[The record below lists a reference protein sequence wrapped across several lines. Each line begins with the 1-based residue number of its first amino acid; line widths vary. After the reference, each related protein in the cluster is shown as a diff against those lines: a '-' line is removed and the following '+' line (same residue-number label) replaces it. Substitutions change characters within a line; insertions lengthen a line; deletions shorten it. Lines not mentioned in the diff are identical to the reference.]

1 MGGFYCILE
10 CPLSKGQIWSNEG
23 QYNDAKK
30 KKTKIIGAPPSKWHQ
45 FERFKVFFWLVLLNI
60 NRVPQGIDPTIRTTP
75 PRETKVGNIFDE
87 NDLETQDIP
96 TSPKMQILIWR

>member
-1 MGGFYCILE
+1 
-10 CPLSKGQIWSNEG
+10 
-23 QYNDAKK
+23 
-30 KKTKIIGAPPSKWHQ
+30 
-45 FERFKVFFWLVLLNI
+45 LLNI